1 MALTDHDSFRG
12 VDRARSVAHRR
23 GLGYVR
29 ALEVTTFPPNQMR
42 HILGHGV
49 DLNHPRLLALLDR
62 TQGVFRRQ
70 TEAWIEVLREQG
82 IGNDIDLGAVAS
94 RPTVMPGAVLKL
106 IRQHGLMTEKDAW
119 ESVRKAVDFMPPE
132 FYAPIPSPKEAVEAI
147 HAAGGLAVH
156 AHPGSVPD
164 QDLMKEVLP
173 LVDGLEVYTRR
184 HKPEQIPVY
193 EELAGRHR
201 LLMTVGSDY
210 HGFNGDDYEA
220 PKKLIDIRYLEKLG
234 ARVACLR
241 ARGPPRGATRVAPA
255 GPGLRRNAA
264 AARGCGLFP
273 GAPPAGG
280 AGCPIFPP
288 AAPDPAHPGQCLPHA
303 STRRPAA
310 GSGGGGAH
318 ESEAAHRPGQHPDEL
333 RHLQRP
339 GHGDGTGAP
348 SGPRRH
354 RPRRCAGGPGRHHD
368 SAADGAVCACRL
380 TPISGKVA
388 PKTSIA
394 MPPATMGSRANRN
407 WPLQSQAKPPRA
419 GPKNAAP

>member
-1 MALTDHDSFRG
+1 MAGRLSVVLADLHMHSTVSDGWRDPNEVAHLAADRGVRIMALTDHDTFQG

-29 ALEVTTFPPNQMR
+29 ALEVTTYPPNQMR

-49 DLNHPRLLALLDR
+49 DVKHPRLLALLDR

-70 TEAWIEVLREQG
+70 SEAWIAVLHEQG
-82 IGNDIDLGAVAS
+82 IGEDLQLGALAE
-94 RPTVMPGAVLKL
+94 RPTLMPGAVLKVIL
-106 IRQHGLMTEKDAW
+106 QHGVMTEKDAW
-119 ESVRKAVDFMPPE
+119 ESVRRAVDFMPPE

-193 EELAGRHR
+193 EELARRHG

-234 ARVACLR
+234 SRVEW
-241 ARGPPRGATRVAPA
+241 PVVEKA
-255 GPGLRRNAA
+255 G
-264 AARGCGLFP
+264 
-273 GAPPAGG
+273 
-280 AGCPIFPP
+280 
-288 AAPDPAHPGQCLPHA
+288 
-303 STRRPAA
+303 
-310 GSGGGGAH
+310 
-318 ESEAAHRPGQHPDEL
+318 
-333 RHLQRP
+333 
-339 GHGDGTGAP
+339 
-348 SGPRRH
+348 
-354 RPRRCAGGPGRHHD
+354 
-368 SAADGAVCACRL
+368 
-380 TPISGKVA
+380 
-388 PKTSIA
+388 
-394 MPPATMGSRANRN
+394 
-407 WPLQSQAKPPRA
+407 
-419 GPKNAAP
+419 